1 MDEEDEDL
9 SAVFRFIEN
18 CVSMKRKRSARIA
31 LWRSGRG
38 RRRRPATGGES
49 CKAGFISGEHTLRE
63 RWDVQM
69 GECGKLKEKGTI
81 TFLK

>member
-1 MDEEDEDL
+1 MDEEDENL

-63 RWDVQM
+63 RWDIQM
-69 GECGKLKEKGTI
+69 GECEKNIKQGE
-81 TFLK
+81 